1 MGDMRSRL
9 RFSTLICC
17 TLLFFTPIALRA
29 AERNVSYSL
38 QRVIDK
44 LFTRKITARASTAV
58 KVVSAE
64 TGEVLYERNA
74 SALLTPASTM
84 KLISSATALATL
96 GRDYSFRTV
105 ISTDDTTHDPN
116 IIHGNLY
123 LQGYGDPYLT
133 STDLKNLAAYLSKQG
148 LREVQ
153 GDVEGDE
160 SFFDHASACV
170 DQNGNDHS
178 SIRLPHLSALTVDL
192 NLLTV
197 ILAPSKR
204 KGAKA
209 KVEFPAGGSFFRVV
223 NQSVSV
229 NEKVRYRP
237 YVKAVWTEGGCSI
250 VISGKMAIGSRAR
263 RYTLPVKSPA
273 WYAAALL
280 REYLQSEG
288 ISILGRTRVGTAPS
302 RVRQLAENRDP
313 ILDVCRWMNKDSD
326 NFAAE
331 MVLRSLGA
339 KSGGPPGTL
348 EKGVEAIDKFLD
360 QAGIARTSHRI
371 HDASGISHQNAVSAD
386 AFVTLLRYMC
396 TRRDL
401 FEAFYS
407 TLPSAGVDGTLRGRM
422 RGTEAAGNLRA
433 KTGTLNGVT
442 SLAGYVKSADDEL
455 LIFSITSQDIPS
467 GKKRYKSLQDKIGV
481 ILANFSRDRFSGD

>member
-1 MGDMRSRL
+1 MKSRL

-209 KVEFPAGGSFFRVV
+209 KVEFPAGGSFFKVA
-223 NQSVSV
+223 NQCVTV
-229 NEKVRYRP
+229 NERVRYRP
-237 YVKAVWTEGGCSI
+237 
-250 VISGKMAIGSRAR
+250 
-263 RYTLPVKSPA
+263 
-273 WYAAALL
+273 
-280 REYLQSEG
+280 
-288 ISILGRTRVGTAPS
+288 
-302 RVRQLAENRDP
+302 
-313 ILDVCRWMNKDSD
+313 
-326 NFAAE
+326 
-331 MVLRSLGA
+331 
-339 KSGGPPGTL
+339 
-348 EKGVEAIDKFLD
+348 
-360 QAGIARTSHRI
+360 
-371 HDASGISHQNAVSAD
+371 
-386 AFVTLLRYMC
+386 
-396 TRRDL
+396 
-401 FEAFYS
+401 
-407 TLPSAGVDGTLRGRM
+407 
-422 RGTEAAGNLRA
+422 
-433 KTGTLNGVT
+433 
-442 SLAGYVKSADDEL
+442 
-455 LIFSITSQDIPS
+455 
-467 GKKRYKSLQDKIGV
+467 
-481 ILANFSRDRFSGD
+481 